1 MEFYKRVLKLHHFRN
16 LGRKSPTELLLNSSF
31 EKHGGLVI
39 LVGENNVGKSNV
51 LEALTIFNDADIK
64 LCSEEDYFK
73 NHKKD
78 TLLSLEEET
87 ILDRKITGFSC
98 VDLKIQTK
106 EVNKGL
112 KELSKTLISYPFEKH
127 VEALGEQCNNSV
139 YIPTNNNDYSKICTL
154 VSNFINLITS
164 YNSLGLFLHFY
175 KEKLKLSEFVT
186 EYANA
191 TNNLFFKE
199 LIKHVSGNSEWIK
212 NFCQCIKEIIKHN
225 TPDKKYN
232 TDEFFVM
239 RQHKQNQLAKIY
251 SCFKKLSE
259 GEIKP
264 KDVEYILK
272 KLEELD
278 KIFKTTDFTK
288 FTPKTEAL
296 LNEQSQE
303 KLSEFVKEMIE
314 KIDEKYP
321 INENFKQQFRT
332 FRLNIG
338 NLKKEI
344 KNSLKNLDKIGED
357 FERKKE
363 RLIREIEN
371 DCKNQKVLKFNYD
384 VLLDNI
390 QQICKNYIASHAVND
405 VSKDIKSMMCQLYLK
420 KIDLLVNSEIE
431 QYRYND
437 FLESARKFLWE
448 DIKTLDEKSGVHLFP
463 KNIGEIKDKFETNK
477 EKFKQSKNYSE
488 FAEYCRECNPYTAFQ
503 NLKNKVQFPLSG
515 GLSYKS
521 YKLVPTMKEYKEPKI
536 TDNDFKAVLFTCIDY
551 SSLSE
556 FDQWDWFFR
565 NSLFRK
571 MDFHPNAIWNF
582 FGSILKDGQA
592 LQIIMFDK
600 NNDLVIYDS
609 EKSFNIPKKY
619 LQEIDQELLKEIRQS
634 KHLFPIEVKR
644 KYNNNVCQF
653 EFFKKDTSH
662 LLFKVNF
669 TEILENL
676 AEILEYNMQLKID
689 SLITKEFNKLLA
701 IAEDSSQNSYQLKI
715 HVRHNNKFYDYSK
728 KSTAYEIKLEIHD
741 CRKSHDHN
749 EPIILSQ
756 QSTGFQWAF
765 NFMFGFL
772 YNVGSDF
779 SFNKNIIY
787 VMDEP
792 ATHLSVPARKEFRR
806 FLKEYAHK
814 NHVTFVL
821 ATHDPFLVDTDHLD
835 EIRIVE
841 KETEGSV
848 IKNHFNYPL
857 NNAGKDSDALDKIKR
872 SLGVGQHVFH
882 NPQKHRIIFVE
893 GITDYCYL
901 SAFKLYFNERE
912 YKDNPIP
919 FTFLPISGL
928 KNNPNDMEETIKK
941 LCKLDNHPIV
951 LTDDDRKC
959 VFNQKATSERFKKA
973 NEEMHDPIR
982 ILQLSK
988 CDENFK
994 QIEDCFSANDRKK
1007 YAKNKQ
1013 MELAMAF
1020 KTRLLYGEKDDVV
1033 SEETKKN
1040 FLKLF
1045 EWIKKECNNP
1055 TIKKEYIK
1063 FDYNTPRII
1072 IERILMFKK
1081 MCLSLIAISG
1091 VCVGAK
1097 DLDFKLDYRATGGK
1111 LMGKMTDSSLLSI
1124 TSMNDEPVVIKNLI
1138 VNRGNSCEATKKVEP
1153 KLGDKFKKEKLFDH
1167 ELKYSQQIFYRLDCK
1182 PNQLLEVKI
1191 ITDKGEYYHKFSK

>member
-1 MEFYKRVLKLHHFRN
+1 MKFYKRVLKLHQFRN
-16 LGRKSPTELLLNSSF
+16 LGRKSPAKLLLNSSF

-51 LEALTIFNDADIK
+51 LEALKIFNDADIK
-64 LCSEEDYFK
+64 LCSENDYFK
-73 NHKKD
+73 AHESED
-78 TLLSLEEET
+78 TVLNLEEET
-87 ILDRKITGFSC
+87 ILDHKTTDFSC

-106 EVNKGL
+106 EASEGL
-112 KELSKTLISYPFEKH
+112 KELSKTLISYPFC
-127 VEALGEQCNNSV
+127 VFIGG
-139 YIPTNNNDYSKICTL
+139 
-154 VSNFINLITS
+154 FINLIMS
-164 YNSLGLFLHFY
+164 YGVLDSFLKSY
-175 KEKLKLSEFVT
+175 KEKLKLSTFST
-186 EYANA
+186 RQA
-191 TNNLFFKE
+191 NNLLFKK
-199 LIKHVSGNSEWIK
+199 LIKHLSGNNQLVK
-212 NFCQCIKEIIKHN
+212 NFCQYIREIIE
-225 TPDKKYN
+225 YN
-232 TDEFFVM
+232 APNKEYKPNHFFIM
-239 RQHKQNQLAKIY
+239 GKNRQNQLAETY
-251 SCFKKLSE
+251 SRFKELSE
-259 GEIKP
+259 NEIKNK
-264 KDVEYILK
+264 KDVKYISNK
-272 KLEELD
+272 IKSLD
-278 KIFKTTDFTK
+278 EIFKTTDFTK
-288 FTPKTEAL
+288 FTLETE
-296 LNEQSQE
+296 
-303 KLSEFVKEMIE
+303 VKDIIKE
-314 KIDEKYP
+314 IDEKYP
-321 INENFKQQFRT
+321 INENFKKQFEE
-332 FRLNIG
+332 FESNVKHLN
-338 NLKKEI
+338 EMR
-344 KNSLKNLDKIGED
+344 KN

-363 RLIREIEN
+363 SLIREIEYY
-371 DCKNQKVLKFNYD
+371 CKNQKTLEFDYD

-390 QQICKNYIASHAVND
+390 QQICKKYITSHVVND
-405 VSKDIKSMMCQLYLK
+405 ASKDVKYMMCQFYLK
-420 KIDLLVNSEIE
+420 QIDLLFNSEIVRH
-431 QYRYND
+431 RYSKL
-437 FLESARKFLWE
+437 FESARISLWE
-448 DIKTLDEKSGVHLFP
+448 SIKTLDETSNARLFP
-463 KNIGEIKDKFETNK
+463 KNIDEIKDKFETNK

-503 NLKNKVQFPLSG
+503 NLRNKVQFPLSG
-515 GLSYKS
+515 GLSHQFDE
-521 YKLVPTMKEYKEPKI
+521 LVPTMKEYKEPKI
-536 TDNDFKAVLFTCIDY
+536 TDNDLKTALFTCIDY
-551 SSLSE
+551 SSPSE
-556 FDQWDWFFR
+556 FDQSDWFFR
-565 NSLFRK
+565 GSLFRK
-571 MDFHPNAIWNF
+571 MDFYPNTIWNF

-689 SLITKEFNKLLA
+689 SLIAKEFNRLLA
-701 IAEDSSQNSYQLKI
+701 IAEDSPQDSYQLKI
-715 HVRHNNKFYDYSK
+715 RVRHNNKFYDYSK

-741 CRKSHDHN
+741 CRKSDNQN

-772 YNVGSDF
+772 YNVGSHF
-779 SFNKNIIY
+779 SLNKNIIY

-792 ATHLSVPARKEFRR
+792 ATHLSVPARKEFRK

-841 KETEGSV
+841 KETEGSA

-857 NNAGKDSDALDKIKR
+857 NNAGKDSDALYQIKR
-872 SLGVGQHVFH
+872 SLGVDQHVFH

-912 YKDNPIP
+912 FKDNPIP

-928 KNNPNDMEETIKK
+928 KNNPNDMKETIQK
-941 LCKLDNHPIV
+941 LCELDNNPIV

-959 VFNQKATSERFKKA
+959 DFDQNATSERFKKA
-973 NEEMHDPIR
+973 NEEMHDPIT
-982 ILQLSK
+982 ILQLSD
-988 CDENFK
+988 CDRHFK

-1020 KTRLLYGEKDDVV
+1020 KTRLLYGGEDAVEKQ
-1033 SEETKKN
+1033 TKRN

-1045 EWIKKECNNP
+1045 KWI
-1055 TIKKEYIK
+1055 
-1063 FDYNTPRII
+1063 
-1072 IERILMFKK
+1072 
-1081 MCLSLIAISG
+1081 AW
-1091 VCVGAK
+1091 
-1097 DLDFKLDYRATGGK
+1097 ATN
-1111 LMGKMTDSSLLSI
+1111 L
-1124 TSMNDEPVVIKNLI
+1124 IKN
-1138 VNRGNSCEATKKVEP
+1138 
-1153 KLGDKFKKEKLFDH
+1153 
-1167 ELKYSQQIFYRLDCK
+1167 
-1182 PNQLLEVKI
+1182 
-1191 ITDKGEYYHKFSK
+1191 

>member
-1 MEFYKRVLKLHHFRN
+1 MKFYKRVLKLHHFRN
-16 LGRKSPTELLLNSSF
+16 LGRKSPTKLLLNSSF
-31 EKHGGLVI
+31 EKHGGLVV

-51 LEALTIFNDADIK
+51 LEALIIFNDADIK
-64 LCSEEDYFK
+64 LCNEEDYFK
-73 NHKKD
+73 PHEKD
-78 TLLSLEEET
+78 SLLSLEEEA
-87 ILDRKITGFSC
+87 ILDHKITGFSC
-98 VDLKIQTK
+98 VDLKIQT
-106 EVNKGL
+106 EEIGEGL

-127 VEALGEQCNNSV
+127 VEALGEQCSNSV
-139 YIPTNNNDYSKICTL
+139 YIPTNNNDYSNICTF
-154 VSNFINLITS
+154 VSNFTNLIIS
-164 YNSLGLFLHFY
+164 YDQLKPFLHFY
-175 KEKLKLSEFVT
+175 KEKLKLSELVT

-191 TNNLFFKE
+191 TNNLLFKE
-199 LIKHVSGNSEWIK
+199 LVKHARGNSEWIK
-212 NFCQCIKEIIKHN
+212 TFCQHIKEIIKRN

-232 TDEFFVM
+232 SDEFFVM
-239 RQHKQNQLAKIY
+239 GKHKQNQLAKIY
-251 SCFKKLSE
+251 SYFKKLSE

-264 KDVEYILK
+264 QNEDILK
-272 KLEELD
+272 KLKSLD
-278 KIFKTTDFTK
+278 EIFKTTDFTK
-288 FTPKTEAL
+288 FTPETE
-296 LNEQSQE
+296 
-303 KLSEFVKEMIE
+303 VKDIIKE
-314 KIDEKYP
+314 IDEKYP

-338 NLKKEI
+338 SLKKKI
-344 KNSLKNLDKIGED
+344 KNSLKYLEKTRED

-371 DCKNQKVLKFNYD
+371 DCKNQKVLEFNHD

-390 QQICKNYIASHAVND
+390 QQICKKYIASHAVND
-405 VSKDIKSMMCQLYLK
+405 VSKDIKSMMCQFYLK

-437 FLESARKFLWE
+437 FLESARKSLWE
-448 DIKTLDEKSGVHLFP
+448 NIKTLDNESGIHLFP
-463 KNIGEIKDKFETNK
+463 KNIGEIKDKFEANK
-477 EKFKQSKNYSE
+477 EKVKQSKNYFE

-503 NLKNKVQFPLSG
+503 NLRNKVQFPLSG

-551 SSLSE
+551 SSPSE

-609 EKSFNIPKKY
+609 EKSFNIPEKY
-619 LQEIDQELLKEIRQS
+619 LQEIDQESLKEIRQS

-689 SLITKEFNKLLA
+689 SSIAKEFNELLA
-701 IAEDSSQNSYQLKI
+701 IAEDSSQDSYQLKI
-715 HVRHNNKFYDYSK
+715 RVRHNNKFFRE

-741 CRKSHDHN
+741 CRKSDNQN

-772 YNVGSDF
+772 YYVGSHF
-779 SFNKNIIY
+779 SLNKNIIY

-792 ATHLSVPARKEFRR
+792 ATPLSVPARKEFRK

-841 KETEGSV
+841 KETEGSA
-848 IKNHFNYPL
+848 IKNNFNYPL

-912 YKDNPIP
+912 FKDNPIP

-928 KNNPNDMEETIKK
+928 KNNPNEMKETIQK
-941 LCKLDNHPIV
+941 LCELDNNPIV

-959 VFNQKATSERFKKA
+959 DFDQNATSERFKKA
-973 NEEMHDPIR
+973 NEEMHDPIT

-994 QIEDCFSANDRKK
+994 QIEHCFSENDKK
-1007 YAKNKQ
+1007 EYAKNKCK
-1013 MELAMAF
+1013 ELAMAF
-1020 KTRLLYGEKDDVV
+1020 KTRLLYGEKDDVM

-1045 EWIKKECNNP
+1045 EWIKKECNNL

-1063 FDYNTPRII
+1063 FDYNTPQM
-1072 IERILMFKK
+1072 L
-1081 MCLSLIAISG
+1081 
-1091 VCVGAK
+1091 
-1097 DLDFKLDYRATGGK
+1097 
-1111 LMGKMTDSSLLSI
+1111 
-1124 TSMNDEPVVIKNLI
+1124 
-1138 VNRGNSCEATKKVEP
+1138 
-1153 KLGDKFKKEKLFDH
+1153 
-1167 ELKYSQQIFYRLDCK
+1167 
-1182 PNQLLEVKI
+1182 
-1191 ITDKGEYYHKFSK
+1191 

>member
-16 LGRKSPTELLLNSSF
+16 LGKNSPAKLLLNSSF
-31 EKHGGLVI
+31 EKHGGLVV

-51 LEALTIFNDADIK
+51 LEALTIFNDADVK
-64 LCSEEDYFK
+64 LCNEEDYFK
-73 NHKKD
+73 THEKD
-78 TLLSLEEET
+78 SLLSLEEEA
-87 ILDRKITGFSC
+87 ILDHKITGFSC
-98 VDLKIQTK
+98 VDLKIQSK

-112 KELSKTLISYPFEKH
+112 KELSKILISYPFEKH
-127 VEALGEQCNNSV
+127 VEALGEQCSNSV
-139 YIPTNNNDYSKICTL
+139 YIPTNNNDYSNICTL

-164 YNSLGLFLHFY
+164 YNLLESFLDFY
-175 KEKLKLSEFVT
+175 KEKLKLSELVT

-191 TNNLFFKE
+191 TNNLLFKK
-199 LIKHVSGNSEWIK
+199 LIKHLSGNNQLVK
-212 NFCQCIKEIIKHN
+212 NLCQCIREIIE
-225 TPDKKYN
+225 YN
-232 TDEFFVM
+232 APNKEYKPNQFFIIGKG
-239 RQHKQNQLAKIY
+239 KQKQLAKIY
-251 SCFKKLSE
+251 SYFKKLSE

-264 KDVEYILK
+264 QNEDILK
-272 KLEELD
+272 KLEALD
-278 KIFKTTDFTK
+278 KIFKTTDSNTK

-314 KIDEKYP
+314 KIDKNTPSMKNLNSNLEHSD
-321 INENFKQQFRT
+321 QVRT
-332 FRLNIG
+332 FRSSIG
-338 NLKKEI
+338 NLKKKI
-344 KNSLKNLDKIGED
+344 KNSLKYLEKTRED

-363 RLIREIEN
+363 SWIKEIGN
-371 DCKNQKVLKFNYD
+371 DCKNQKVLEFNYD

-390 QQICKNYIASHAVND
+390 QQICEKYITSHVVSD
-405 VSKDIKSMMCQLYLK
+405 ESKDMKSMMCQFYLEK
-420 KIDLLVNSEIE
+420 MELLSNSKIRRYQYDDLLK
-431 QYRYND
+431 
-437 FLESARKFLWE
+437 SAKKSLWE
-448 DIKTLDEKSGVHLFP
+448 SIKILDNESGVHLFP
-463 KNIGEIKDKFETNK
+463 KNLKEIKEKFETNK
-477 EKFKQSKNYSE
+477 EKFKQSESVSE
-488 FAEYCRECNPYTAFQ
+488 IIEYCKECDPYTAFQ
-503 NLKNKVQFPLSG
+503 NLRNKVQFPLSG
-515 GLSYKS
+515 GLSYKFN
-521 YKLVPTMKEYKEPKI
+521 KLVPTMKEYKEPKI
-536 TDNDFKAVLFTCIDY
+536 TDNDLKTALFTCIDY
-551 SSLSE
+551 SSPSE
-556 FDQWDWFFR
+556 FDQSDWFFR

-571 MDFHPNAIWNF
+571 MDFHPNTIWNF

-609 EKSFNIPKKY
+609 EKSFVIPKKY
-619 LQEIDQELLKEIRQS
+619 LQERDQESLKEIKRS
-634 KHLFPIEVKR
+634 KYPFQIKIKGEYDNDTWQLK
-644 KYNNNVCQF
+644 
-653 EFFKKDTSH
+653 FFKNDTSH

-676 AEILEYNMQLKID
+676 AEILEYNMQLKMD
-689 SLITKEFNKLLA
+689 SLITKEFNRLLA
-701 IAEDSSQNSYQLKI
+701 IAEDSSQDSSQDSYQLKI
-715 HVRHNNKFYDYSK
+715 RVRHNNKLPREKY
-728 KSTAYEIKLEIHD
+728 TAYEIKLEIHD
-741 CRKSHDHN
+741 CRKSDNHN

-772 YNVGSDF
+772 YNWGSHF
-779 SFNKNIIY
+779 SLNENIIY

-841 KETEGSV
+841 KETEDSV

-857 NNAGKDSDALDKIKR
+857 NNASKDSDSLDKIKR

-928 KNNPNDMEETIKK
+928 KNNPNDMEETIQK
-941 LCKLDNHPIV
+941 LCELDNNPIV

-959 VFNQKATSERFKKA
+959 VFNQQATSERFKRA
-973 NEEMHDPIR
+973 NEEMHDLIT
-982 ILQLSK
+982 ILQLSD
-988 CDENFK
+988 CDRHFK
-994 QIEDCFSANDRKK
+994 QIEDCFSANDREK

-1020 KTRLLYGEKDDVV
+1020 KTRLLYGGEDAVEKQ
-1033 SEETKKN
+1033 TKRN

-1045 EWIKKECNNP
+1045 KWI
-1055 TIKKEYIK
+1055 
-1063 FDYNTPRII
+1063 
-1072 IERILMFKK
+1072 
-1081 MCLSLIAISG
+1081 AW
-1091 VCVGAK
+1091 
-1097 DLDFKLDYRATGGK
+1097 ATN
-1111 LMGKMTDSSLLSI
+1111 L
-1124 TSMNDEPVVIKNLI
+1124 IKN
-1138 VNRGNSCEATKKVEP
+1138 
-1153 KLGDKFKKEKLFDH
+1153 
-1167 ELKYSQQIFYRLDCK
+1167 
-1182 PNQLLEVKI
+1182 
-1191 ITDKGEYYHKFSK
+1191 

>member
-1 MEFYKRVLKLHHFRN
+1 MEFYKRVLKLHQFRN
-16 LGRKSPTELLLNSSF
+16 LGRKSPAKLLLNSSF
-31 EKHGGLVI
+31 EKHGGLVV

-78 TLLSLEEET
+78 TLLSLEEEA
-87 ILDRKITGFSC
+87 ILDHKITDFSC
-98 VDLKIQTK
+98 VDLKIQSK

-112 KELSKTLISYPFEKH
+112 KELSKILISYPFEKH
-127 VEALGEQCNNSV
+127 VEALGEQCSNSI
-139 YIPTNNNDYSKICTL
+139 YIPTNNNDYSNICTL
-154 VSNFINLITS
+154 VSDFINLITS

-175 KEKLKLSEFVT
+175 KEKLKLSELVT
-186 EYANA
+186 KYADA

-212 NFCQCIKEIIKHN
+212 NFCQCIKKIIKHN

-239 RQHKQNQLAKIY
+239 GQHKQNQLAKIY
-251 SCFKKLSE
+251 SYFKKLSE

-264 KDVEYILK
+264 QNEDILK
-272 KLEELD
+272 KLKSLD
-278 KIFKTTDFTK
+278 EIFKTTDFTK
-288 FTPKTEAL
+288 FTPETE
-296 LNEQSQE
+296 
-303 KLSEFVKEMIE
+303 VKDIIKE
-314 KIDEKYP
+314 IDEKYP

-338 NLKKEI
+338 NLKKKI
-344 KNSLKNLDKIGED
+344 KNSLKYLEKTRED

-390 QQICKNYIASHAVND
+390 QQICKNYIASHVVSD
-405 VSKDIKSMMCQLYLK
+405 ESKDIKSMMCQLYLK

-431 QYRYND
+431 QYRYSD

-463 KNIGEIKDKFETNK
+463 KNIGEIKDKFEANK
-477 EKFKQSKNYSE
+477 EKVKQSKNYFE

-503 NLKNKVQFPLSG
+503 NLRNKVQFPLSG

-551 SSLSE
+551 SSPSE
-556 FDQWDWFFR
+556 FNQSDWFFR

-571 MDFHPNAIWNF
+571 IGFHPNTIWNT
-582 FGSILKDGQA
+582 FGNILNYKNFDQKNLKYEQA
-592 LQIIMFDK
+592 LQIMFDK
-600 NNDLVIYDS
+600 NNDLEIYS
-609 EKSFNIPKKY
+609 IYNKLFNIPKKY
-619 LQEIDQELLKEIRQS
+619 LQEIDQESLKEIRQS
-634 KHLFPIEVKR
+634 KHLFPIEVKC
-644 KYNNNVCQF
+644 KYNNNVCQL
-653 EFFKKDTSH
+653 EFFNDKSS

-689 SLITKEFNKLLA
+689 SSIAKEFNELLA
-701 IAEDSSQNSYQLKI
+701 IAEDSSQDSYQLKI
-715 HVRHNNKFYDYSK
+715 RVRHNNKLPREKY
-728 KSTAYEIKLEIHD
+728 TAYEIKLEIHD
-741 CRKSHDHN
+741 CRKSDNQN

-772 YNVGSDF
+772 YNVGSHF
-779 SFNKNIIY
+779 SLNKNIIY

-792 ATHLSVPARKEFRR
+792 ATHLSVPARKEFRK

-857 NNAGKDSDALDKIKR
+857 NNASKDSDALDKIKR
-872 SLGVGQHVFH
+872 SLGVGQHIFH
-882 NPQKHRIIFVE
+882 NPQKHQIIFVE

-901 SAFKLYFNERE
+901 SAFKLYFNKHNLQF
-912 YKDNPIP
+912 KDNPIP

-928 KNNPNDMEETIKK
+928 KNNSNDMKETIQK
-941 LCKLDNHPIV
+941 LCELDNNPIV
-951 LTDDDRKC
+951 LTDDDIKDGSDPQRAK
-959 VFNQKATSERFKKA
+959 SEQFKNA
-973 NEEMHDPIR
+973 NEEMHDPIK

-1007 YAKNKQ
+1007 YAKNKRK
-1013 MELAMAF
+1013 ELAMAF
-1020 KTRLLYGEKDDVV
+1020 KTRLLYGEKDDAV

-1045 EWIKKECNNP
+1045 EWIKKECNNQ

-1063 FDYNTPRII
+1063 FDYNTPQ
-1072 IERILMFKK
+1072 IL
-1081 MCLSLIAISG
+1081 
-1091 VCVGAK
+1091 
-1097 DLDFKLDYRATGGK
+1097 
-1111 LMGKMTDSSLLSI
+1111 LL
-1124 TSMNDEPVVIKNLI
+1124 
-1138 VNRGNSCEATKKVEP
+1138 
-1153 KLGDKFKKEKLFDH
+1153 
-1167 ELKYSQQIFYRLDCK
+1167 
-1182 PNQLLEVKI
+1182 
-1191 ITDKGEYYHKFSK
+1191 KGF

>member
-1 MEFYKRVLKLHHFRN
+1 MEFYKRVLKLHYFRN
-16 LGRKSPTELLLNSSF
+16 LGRKSPTKLLLNSSF
-31 EKHGGLVI
+31 ENKHGGLVV

-64 LCSEEDYFK
+64 LCSEEYYFK

-87 ILDRKITGFSC
+87 ILDHKITGFSC
-98 VDLKIQTK
+98 VDLRIQSK
-106 EVNKGL
+106 EISCNL

-127 VEALGEQCNNSV
+127 VEALSEQCSNSV
-139 YIPTNNNDYSKICTL
+139 YIPTNNNDYSNICTF

-164 YNSLGLFLHFY
+164 YNSLESFLHFY
-175 KEKLKLSEFVT
+175 KEKLKLSELVT

-191 TNNLFFKE
+191 TNNLLFKE
-199 LIKHVSGNSEWIK
+199 LIRHVSGNSEWIK
-212 NFCQCIKEIIKHN
+212 NFYQCVKEIIKCN

-239 RQHKQNQLAKIY
+239 GQHKQNQLAKIY
-251 SCFKKLSE
+251 SYFKKLSE

-264 KDVEYILK
+264 QNEDILK
-272 KLEELD
+272 KLKSLD
-278 KIFKTTDFTK
+278 EIFKTTDFTK
-288 FTPKTEAL
+288 FTPETE
-296 LNEQSQE
+296 
-303 KLSEFVKEMIE
+303 VKDIIKE
-314 KIDEKYP
+314 IDEKYP

-338 NLKKEI
+338 NLKKKI
-344 KNSLKNLDKIGED
+344 KNSLKYLEKTRED

-463 KNIGEIKDKFETNK
+463 KNIGEIKDKLEINK

-503 NLKNKVQFPLSG
+503 NLRNKVQFPLSG
-515 GLSYKS
+515 GLSHKFDE
-521 YKLVPTMKEYKEPKI
+521 LVPTMKEYKEPKI

-551 SSLSE
+551 SSPSE

-609 EKSFNIPKKY
+609 EKSFNIPEKY

-701 IAEDSSQNSYQLKI
+701 IAEDSSQDSYQLKI
-715 HVRHNNKFYDYSK
+715 RVRHNNKFYDYSK
-728 KSTAYEIKLEIHD
+728 KYTAYEIKLEIHD
-741 CRKSHDHN
+741 CRKSDN
-749 EPIILSQ
+749 QNPIILNQ

-772 YNVGSDF
+772 YNWGSHF
-779 SFNKNIIY
+779 SLNKNIIY

-792 ATHLSVPARKEFRR
+792 ATPLSVPARKEFRK

-841 KETEGSV
+841 KETEGSA
-848 IKNHFNYPL
+848 IKNSFNYPL
-857 NNAGKDSDALDKIKR
+857 NNASKNSDALDKIKR

-882 NPQKHRIIFVE
+882 NPQKHRIVFVE

-901 SAFKLYFNERE
+901 SAFKLYFNEHNPQF
-912 YKDNPIP
+912 KDNPIP

-928 KNNPNDMEETIKK
+928 KKESDEMEETIQK
-941 LCKLDNHPIV
+941 LRELDNNPIV

-959 VFNQKATSERFKKA
+959 DSNQNAMSERFKNA
-973 NEEMHDPIR
+973 NEKMHDPIR
-982 ILQLSK
+982 ILQLSD

-994 QIEDCFSANDRKK
+994 QIEDCFSENDRKK
-1007 YAKNKQ
+1007 YARSKQ
-1013 MELAMAF
+1013 GELAMAF
-1020 KTRLLYGEKDDVV
+1020 KTRLLYSGKDDVM

-1063 FDYNTPRII
+1063 FDYNTPQ
-1072 IERILMFKK
+1072 IL
-1081 MCLSLIAISG
+1081 
-1091 VCVGAK
+1091 
-1097 DLDFKLDYRATGGK
+1097 
-1111 LMGKMTDSSLLSI
+1111 
-1124 TSMNDEPVVIKNLI
+1124 
-1138 VNRGNSCEATKKVEP
+1138 
-1153 KLGDKFKKEKLFDH
+1153 
-1167 ELKYSQQIFYRLDCK
+1167 
-1182 PNQLLEVKI
+1182 
-1191 ITDKGEYYHKFSK
+1191 